1 MSIMVNK
8 VTKIY
13 QKECAL
19 KDIDFQLNRGEIVGL
34 VGPNGA
40 GKTTLM
46 KILAG
51 VIVRYDG
58 QSILPTSEKTGSL
71 IEKPKYFPN
80 RSGRY
85 NLDYFRALYGTKK
98 ETVEE
103 IINSLDLRSYLKKKV
118 KQYSL
123 GMKQRL
129 GIALALVA
137 EPAYLILDEP
147 TNGMDPDGIRSILA
161 YLKKL
166 AKERKIGV
174 LISSHILKDIEAIS
188 DRVYVIKNGRMI
200 SEYAPSTA
208 KEQLIDMTFED
219 EHDLQEAV
227 PLLRDFKGFTTHN
240 STAIFHYDGEM
251 KPLLKQ
257 MGQMDIFPREVKRR
271 SMTLEDFYFDNM
283 EGETK

>member
-1 MSIMVNK
+1 MSLTMNK
-8 VTKIY
+8 VTKMY

-51 VIVRYDG
+51 VIVRYEG
-58 QSILPTSEKTGSL
+58 QTVLPTSEKIGSL

-85 NLDYFRALYGTKK
+85 NLNYFSALYGTKK
-98 ETVEE
+98 ETLEE
-103 IINSLDLRSYLKKKV
+103 IIHSLDLRSYLKKKV

-137 EPAYLILDEP
+137 EPSYLILDEP
-147 TNGMDPDGIRSILA
+147 TNGMDPDGIRSILT
-161 YLKKL
+161 YLEKL
-166 AKERKIGV
+166 AKERNIGV

-188 DRVYVIKNGRMI
+188 DRVCVIKDGRMV

-208 KEQLIDMTFED
+208 KEHVIDLTFED
-219 EHDLQEAV
+219 EHDLQQAV
-227 PLLRDFKGFTTHN
+227 PILRNLEGFTTRN
-240 STAIFHYDGEM
+240 STATFHFAGEM

-257 MGQMDIFPREVKRR
+257 LGQMDIYPSEVKKR
-271 SMTLEDFYFDNM
+271 SSTLEDFYFDNM
-283 EGETK
+283 ECETK